1 VKISV
6 LPLPDTTNLY
16 GATTVCRNEQE
27 VRYGMAHANRNYTYL
42 WSTTGGKIVTN
53 PNELVVYVNWG
64 LKDGVDTLRLT
75 QINKVTGCLNEM
87 KLPVRIKFG
96 KAPSKSKILRKENSN
111 LLFCSDSTF
120 GVAYQWGFLT
130 KSTNIETD
138 IPDAKLRYVM
148 LPHNFD
154 TTLYEYYLKLSLGD
168 CETKSYYNKASATG
182 IGNTE
187 GASFLI
193 YPNPTNG
200 LVHIKSN
207 GNEIIKIKIFDNQMR
222 LLEYIDAIHDVE
234 YQFKIDQPA
243 GLYFIQVADN
253 EKYYYWSKLILT
265 ENR

>member
-1 VKISV
+1 
-6 LPLPDTTNLY
+6 
-16 GATTVCRNEQE
+16 
-27 VRYGMAHANRNYTYL
+27 
-42 WSTTGGKIVTN
+42 VTN

-75 QINKVTGCLNEM
+75 QINKLTGCLNEM

-96 KAPSKSKILRKENSN
+96 KAPSRSKILRKENSN

-120 GVAYQWGFLT
+120 GVVYQWGFLT

-154 TTLYEYYLKLSLGD
+154 TTLYEYYLKSSLGD

-207 GNEIIKIKIFDNQMR
+207 GNEITKIKIFDNQMR
-222 LLEYIDAIHDVE
+222 LLEYIDAIYDVE

-243 GLYFIQVADN
+243 GLYFVQVADN
-253 EKYYYWSKLILT
+253 EQFYYWQKLILT